1 MPRLRLKPLDA
12 YPFSTD
18 IHVRITDLNYGGHVG
33 NDTFLSLIHEA
44 RTAFLASHDFSE
56 TDCGGVSLIMA
67 DAAIVFMAEAYAG
80 DVLRFEVA
88 AGEATN
94 CGFRLFHRVT
104 RRADGK
110 SVLLAETGM
119 VGWDYTAGKVIAF
132 PTAVREKLGFGG
144 PG

>member
-18 IHVRITDLNYGGHVG
+18 IKVRITDLNYGGHVG

-44 RTAFLASHDFSE
+44 RAAFLASHGFSE

-80 DVLRFEVA
+80 DDLRFEVA
-88 AGEATN
+88 AGEATR

-104 RRADGK
+104 RPADRK
-110 SVLLAETGM
+110 TILLAETGM
-119 VGWDYTAGKVIAF
+119 VGWDYGAEKVMPF
-132 PTAVREKLGFGG
+132 PAAVRDKLGI
-144 PG
+144 

>member
-1 MPRLRLKPLDA
+1 MPRLRLKPLDD

-18 IHVRITDLNYGGHVG
+18 IKVRITDLNYGGHVG

-44 RTAFLASHDFSE
+44 RTAFLASRGFSE

-67 DAAIVFMAEAYAG
+67 DAAVVFMAEAYAG

-88 AGEATN
+88 AGDATR
-94 CGFRLFHRVT
+94 CGFRVFHRVT
-104 RRADGK
+104 RPADGT

-119 VGWDYTAGKVIAF
+119 VGWDYREGKVR
-132 PTAVREKLGFGG
+132 PLPEAVRKELGFT
-144 PG
+144 